1 MRWPEPTVDAE
12 PNSAQQQAEISAMTA
27 LALATVGLLGLLG
40 TALMVLGDAT
50 PSGYHPL
57 AIGLLSL
64 VVVATAGLGRR
75 RPALFSPARLVL
87 ILPLGVAALTV
98 GAFLAGPAFAPLI
111 SMGFLWCASSI
122 TYLPRRTVIAL
133 MAWVGLLYAA
143 LLVFQSGH
151 FEPVVRWLI
160 TVGLMVTTALQWTLL
175 VDRSRRLA
183 QGEQAAR
190 AEAEQARAQLELA
203 SEQKTRFLARMSH
216 ELRTPL
222 NAIIGFSEVLAR
234 RSFGELNPKQAE
246 YVRDVVDSGQHLLAL
261 VDDLLDLAKV
271 ETGTLELDA
280 SRIDLGELL
289 SSSVA
294 LFKEQAGRQSVILDL
309 DLDPHLP
316 TVEADARKLKQ
327 VVFNLLANA
336 VRFTP
341 AGGQVTM
348 AARGHGNRV
357 RFSVTDTGPGIAAED
372 RETIFEEYHQGA
384 PAGED
389 RSGTGLGLP
398 LARRLV
404 DLHGGRLWLE
414 SEPSLGSTFTVELPV
429 RLRPRDTAAPWTP
442 DEKPGP
448 ERLVLGE
455 PDSPRGR
462 IENARLFYVTGSP
475 LVAVALL
482 TAAIFRLHP
491 VPELAGYHEGRY
503 LLLTPLGVAI
513 IVAGIL
519 RPQWLGAPAVIPYLI
534 AFITTVGSL
543 GLLIAGPPLGYFLA
557 LFYVTGAGSL
567 VLATPRH
574 RVALLVFMSTCY
586 GLVMTLGDDNPA
598 PLASWVMVTGFVV
611 VTVVIFGRFVARIE
625 AQALAER
632 AARKEAER
640 VRIELELAGRHKT
653 EFLANM
659 SHELRTPLN
668 VIIGFSEVLESQAF
682 GPLNAKQAEYV
693 DDVLAS
699 GRHLL
704 GLISD
709 ILDLAKAEAGRMELQ
724 TGEVDLEVTLP
735 AVLERFREEA
745 ARRDVHMQLDS
756 GPGLGRIEA
765 DEAKLVQALG
775 HLVSNALKFTPDG
788 GGVSVRTALESD
800 HVEISVTDTG
810 RGIAP
815 ADQERIFEAFAHG
828 DDSATTEQ
836 GSGLGLALARRYAE
850 LHGGSVS
857 VLSAVGT
864 GATFILRLPML
875 RASVEPAAPAEVA

>member
-1 MRWPEPTVDAE
+1 VDAE

-64 VVVATAGLGRR
+64 VVVATAGLGRL
-75 RPALFSPARLVL
+75 RPALFVPTNLVYLLPA
-87 ILPLGVAALTV
+87 GVVALTV
-98 GAFLAGPAFAPLI
+98 GAFLAGPAFAPLM

-122 TYLPRRTVIAL
+122 TYLSRRAVIAL

-160 TVGLMVTTALQWTLL
+160 TVGLMGTTALQWTLL

-190 AEAEQARAQLELA
+190 GEAEQARAELELA

-222 NAIIGFSEVLAR
+222 NAIIGFSQVLAR

-246 YVRDVVDSGQHLLAL
+246 YVGDVVDSGQHLLAL

-280 SRIDLGELL
+280 SRIDLGDLL

-294 LFKEQAGRQSVILDL
+294 LFKEQAGRQEVILSLDL
-309 DLDPHLP
+309 DRHLP
-316 TVEADARKLKQ
+316 RVEADARKLKQ

-341 AGGQVTM
+341 AGGRVTVT
-348 AARGHGNRV
+348 ARGHGIRA

-384 PAGED
+384 PAGQGQ
-389 RSGTGLGLP
+389 SGTGLGLP

-414 SEPSLGSTFTVELPV
+414 SEPGRGSTFTVELPV
-429 RLRPRDTAAPWTP
+429 HLRTRDMAEPMTA
-442 DEKPGP
+442 DEKKRP

-455 PDSPRGR
+455 PDSPAGR
-462 IENARLFYVTGSP
+462 IQNARLFYVTGIP
-475 LVAVALL
+475 LCAVALL
-482 TAAIFRLHP
+482 TAVIFRLHS

-503 LLLTPLGVAI
+503 LLLMPAGVAI

-519 RPQWLGAPAVIPYLI
+519 RPQWLGAPVVVPYLI
-534 AFITTVGSL
+534 AFITVMGSL

-574 RVALLVFMSTCY
+574 RVVLLVFMATCY
-586 GLVMTLGDDNPA
+586 GAVMILGDGNPA
-598 PLASWVMVTGFVV
+598 PLASWVMVTGFVS

-632 AARKEAER
+632 AARQEAER

-693 DDVLAS
+693 GDVLAS

-704 GLISD
+704 SLIND

-724 TGEVDLEVTLP
+724 TGEIDLGVTLA
-735 AVLERFREEA
+735 AVLERFRDEA
-745 ARRDVHMQLDS
+745 GRRGVRMQLDF
-756 GPGLGRIEA
+756 GLGLGRIEA
-765 DEAKLVQALG
+765 DETKLIQALS
-775 HLVSNALKFTPDG
+775 HLVSNALKFTSDG
-788 GGVSVRTALESD
+788 GEVWLRTVPETD
-800 HVEISVTDTG
+800 HVEISVRDTG

-815 ADQERIFEAFAHG
+815 ADRERIFEAFAHG

-850 LHGGSVS
+850 LHGGSLEVRS
-857 VLSAVGT
+857 DLGS
-864 GATFILRLPML
+864 GATFILRLP
-875 RASVEPAAPAEVA
+875 VQPTTVQPAASAEVA